1 MPELPEVETIA
12 RDLDAL
18 LVGRRIESAV
28 VRRPDVLRHISP
40 RALRS
45 RVRGARVLKAWRRG
59 KAVVVDLSSQDRL
72 VIQPRFT
79 GAVLVSG
86 GAETPA
92 DPYVAVSFP
101 LADGGAFSYRD
112 VRRLGTLAL
121 LDPSGFERFDRALG
135 IEPLDET
142 FSADR
147 LSVFL
152 RSSTQAVKKVL
163 MDQRRIAG
171 VGNIYANEALWLAG
185 IDPSRS
191 ACSVPQNDVGN
202 LRDAVVKVLQDA
214 IVARGTTFRDFRDAR
229 GEPGGFGGQLIA
241 YGRAGRPCTR
251 CGTRLVGTHAI
262 DGRSTVFCFRC
273 QS

>member
-1 MPELPEVETIA
+1 
-12 RDLDAL
+12 
-18 LVGRRIESAV
+18 
-28 VRRPDVLRHISP
+28 
-40 RALRS
+40 
-45 RVRGARVLKAWRRG
+45 
-59 KAVVVDLSSQDRL
+59 
-72 VIQPRFT
+72 
-79 GAVLVSG
+79 
-86 GAETPA
+86 
-92 DPYVAVSFP
+92 
-101 LADGGAFSYRD
+101 
-112 VRRLGTLAL
+112 
-121 LDPSGFERFDRALG
+121 
-135 IEPLDET
+135 
-142 FSADR
+142 
-147 LSVFL
+147 
-152 RSSTQAVKKVL
+152 

-202 LRDAVVKVLQDA
+202 LRDAVVKVLLDA

-229 GEPGGFGGQLIA
+229 GEPGGFAGQLTA